1 MTAVQLAGIALAALL
16 SENFILVSCLG
27 IGSRTQAFRD
37 PLDAWRTGYSLTAVM
52 VVTALAAWV
61 VNQLL
66 RHFALSYFQ
75 TLAFALTGPLVVAGL
90 RYFLRTCIPELSRRM
105 DENLSSVTS
114 NCAAMG
120 TALLIAQRGYGPG
133 GAFLYA
139 LFCGAGATVAMM
151 CFAGLRREVSLT
163 SCPRCFQGLP
173 INLISEI
180 AVPISL
186 SLRLFAN
193 VLSGTVMM
201 ALIYGLLGVIATAWP
216 AALHVYFDLFSGAIQ
231 TYVFCMLTMTYI
243 ANARGDA

>member
-37 PLDAWRTGYSLTAVM
+37 PLDAWRTGYSLTSVM
-52 VVTALAAWV
+52 VITALAAWV

-139 LFCGAGATVAMM
+139 LFGGAGATVAMM

-173 INLISEI
+173 S
-180 AVPISL
+180 
-186 SLRLFAN
+186 
-193 VLSGTVMM
+193 T
-201 ALIYGLLGVIATAWP
+201 
-216 AALHVYFDLFSGAIQ
+216 
-231 TYVFCMLTMTYI
+231 
-243 ANARGDA
+243 

>member
-90 RYFLRTCIPELSRRM
+90 RYFLRTCIPELSA
-105 DENLSSVTS
+105 D
-114 NCAAMG
+114 G
-120 TALLIAQRGYGPG
+120 
-133 GAFLYA
+133 
-139 LFCGAGATVAMM
+139 
-151 CFAGLRREVSLT
+151 
-163 SCPRCFQGLP
+163 
-173 INLISEI
+173 
-180 AVPISL
+180 
-186 SLRLFAN
+186 
-193 VLSGTVMM
+193 
-201 ALIYGLLGVIATAWP
+201 
-216 AALHVYFDLFSGAIQ
+216 
-231 TYVFCMLTMTYI
+231 
-243 ANARGDA
+243 

>member
-90 RYFLRTCIPELSRRM
+90 RYFLRTCIPELSRRVG
-105 DENLSSVTS
+105 ENLSSVTS

-139 LFCGAGATVAMM
+139 LFGGAGATVAMM
-151 CFAGLRREVSLT
+151 CFAGLRREGSLT

-173 INLISEI
+173 INLIT
-180 AVPISL
+180 AGLMAL
-186 SLRLFAN
+186 SLVGF
-193 VLSGTVMM
+193 
-201 ALIYGLLGVIATAWP
+201 YGLHL
-216 AALHVYFDLFSGAIQ
+216 S
-231 TYVFCMLTMTYI
+231 
-243 ANARGDA
+243 

>member
-1 MTAVQLAGIALAALL
+1 MTSVQLAGIALAALL

-37 PLDAWRTGYSLTAVM
+37 PLDTWRTGYSLTSVM
-52 VVTALAAWV
+52 VITALAAWV

-90 RYFLRTCIPELSRRM
+90 RYFLRTCIP
-105 DENLSSVTS
+105 
-114 NCAAMG
+114 
-120 TALLIAQRGYGPG
+120 ALLIAQRGYGPG

-139 LFCGAGATVAMM
+139 LFGGAGATVAMM

-173 INLISEI
+173 INLIT
-180 AVPISL
+180 AGLMAL
-186 SLRLFAN
+186 SLVGF
-193 VLSGTVMM
+193 
-201 ALIYGLLGVIATAWP
+201 YGLHL
-216 AALHVYFDLFSGAIQ
+216 S
-231 TYVFCMLTMTYI
+231 
-243 ANARGDA
+243 

>member
-1 MTAVQLAGIALAALL
+1 
-16 SENFILVSCLG
+16 
-27 IGSRTQAFRD
+27 
-37 PLDAWRTGYSLTAVM
+37 M
-52 VVTALAAWV
+52 VITALAAWV

-139 LFCGAGATVAMM
+139 LFGGAGATVAMM

-173 INLISEI
+173 INLIT
-180 AVPISL
+180 AGLMAL
-186 SLRLFAN
+186 SLVGF
-193 VLSGTVMM
+193 
-201 ALIYGLLGVIATAWP
+201 YGLHL
-216 AALHVYFDLFSGAIQ
+216 S
-231 TYVFCMLTMTYI
+231 
-243 ANARGDA
+243 

>member
-37 PLDAWRTGYSLTAVM
+37 PLDAWRTGYSLTSVM
-52 VVTALAAWV
+52 VITALAAWV

-120 TALLIAQRGYGPG
+120 TALLIAHRKEYCFFCGRPQRGYGPG

-139 LFCGAGATVAMM
+139 LFGGAGATVAMM

-173 INLISEI
+173 INLIT
-180 AVPISL
+180 AGLMAL
-186 SLRLFAN
+186 SLVGF
-193 VLSGTVMM
+193 
-201 ALIYGLLGVIATAWP
+201 YGLHL
-216 AALHVYFDLFSGAIQ
+216 S
-231 TYVFCMLTMTYI
+231 
-243 ANARGDA
+243 